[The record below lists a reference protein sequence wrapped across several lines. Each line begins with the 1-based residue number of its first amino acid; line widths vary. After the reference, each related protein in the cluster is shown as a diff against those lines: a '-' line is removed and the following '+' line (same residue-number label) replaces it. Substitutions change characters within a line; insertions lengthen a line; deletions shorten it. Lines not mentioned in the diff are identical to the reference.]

1 MKTDK
6 KSLME
11 QLMVKKLNPVSKVVT
26 PRNGSICYTY
36 DRVSSRDQMLNGNS
50 LAWQFERL
58 DEYALKNSLVIKNR
72 YGGTYESAKTDER
85 KEFKRMLADIAKDKS
100 VSAILIYSYD
110 RFSRSGA
117 NGIFLLENL
126 RKLGVKIIAVTQE
139 VDSFTPTGNFQEN
152 LYMLLSKL
160 DNDMRRDKSISGT
173 KSMIKKGYWP
183 YSTPRGYTN
192 TVKYATA
199 DKHLYV
205 INDEGKLLRRAFEWK
220 ASGKFSN
227 QQIID
232 KLALKGMVM
241 SLRYMAWIFANPFYC
256 GYVYSSL
263 LPGELIAGKHPALI
277 SEDIFLK
284 ANNISRQNAISGV
297 PKKLDVDELPLK
309 VFFKDMYSNS
319 PFTGYKNKRKNLFYY
334 KTRDSGTKINIS
346 AKKLNS
352 HFEKLLQSFEYDK
365 TAKELLKSKLNQKL
379 SKYIDDKRTD
389 ESTNKKRMSEL
400 QNNLDRLEER
410 FVLNEITKE
419 QYEKFSLKYSEE
431 LAQLKQETIERA
443 DLSSNLEKAVEK
455 GLNIAETISQLW
467 INSDYYEKQ
476 KLQYLIFPEGIL
488 YDKQNDRVRTR
499 RINILFHEIAV
510 QTKGLNENKN
520 DNLLLDCHFGSKV
533 GMARFEL
540 ATSWSQTRRDNRA
553 TLHPVPF
560 RRNYPNK

>member
-1 MKTDK
+1 MRTNN
-6 KSLME
+6 KSALEELMS
-11 QLMVKKLNPVSKVVT
+11 KRLNPVSKVVA
-26 PRNGSICYTY
+26 PRSGNVCYTY
-36 DRVSSRDQMLNGNS
+36 DRVSSRDQMINGNS

-58 DEYALKNSLVIKNR
+58 DEYAVKNNLVIKNR

-126 RKLGVKIIAVTQE
+126 KKLGVKIIAVTQE
-139 VDSFTPTGNFQEN
+139 VDSFTPTGSFQEN
-152 LYMLLSKL
+152 LYMLLSNL

-199 DKHLYV
+199 DKHIYV
-205 INDEGKLLRRAFEWK
+205 INDEGKLLRKAFEWK

-232 KLALKGMVM
+232 KLALKGMAVT
-241 SLRYMAWIFANPFYC
+241 LRYIAWIFANPFYC

-263 LPGELIAGKHPALI
+263 LPGELIPGKHPALI
-277 SEDIFLK
+277 IDDTFLK
-284 ANNISRQNAISGV
+284 ANNISKQNAISGV
-297 PKKLDVDELPLK
+297 PKKLNVDELPLK
-309 VFFKDMYSNS
+309 VFVRDKISNS
-319 PFTGYKNKRKNLFYY
+319 PFTGYQNKKKKLFYY
-334 KTRDSGTKINIS
+334 KTRDAGTNINIS

-352 HFEKLLQSFEYDK
+352 HFEKLLQSFEYDNSGREKLK
-365 TAKELLKSKLNQKL
+365 TILNQKL
-379 SKYIDDKRTD
+379 SKHFDDNKVD
-389 ESTNKKRMSEL
+389 EVVNKKRVTEL
-400 QNNLDRLEER
+400 QNNIDKLEER

-419 QYEKFSLKYSEE
+419 QYDKFSSKYRDE
-431 LAQLKQETIERA
+431 LVQLKKETKTYAEM
-443 DLSSNLEKAVEK
+443 SSNLEKAVEK
-455 GLNIAETISQLW
+455 GLNIAENISQLW
-467 INSDYYEKQ
+467 ISSDYYEKQ
-476 KLQYLIFPEGIL
+476 QLQYLVFPEGML
-488 YDKQNDRVRTR
+488 YDKKNDTVRTN
-499 RINILFHEIAV
+499 RINTLFREIAIQSKV
-510 QTKGLNENKN
+510 LDENKN
-520 DNLLLDCHFGSKV
+520 DNPFLDCHFVSNV

-553 TLHPVPF
+553 TLHPE
-560 RRNYPNK
+560 RYSY